1 MGSLA
6 SRGPE
11 SAEIRSLRMSLSAG
25 TRLGSFD
32 ILGAIGAGGM
42 GQVYKAR
49 DSRLNRQVAIKVLP
63 DHLALD
69 AAARARFVREGQ
81 ALAAL
86 SHPNLVALYDVGTE
100 GSTSFAVMELVEGE
114 TLQAKLAG
122 GRLPLRRVI
131 EYGVQIARGLA
142 AAHDKGIVHRDLKP
156 SNIMIAADGR
166 VKILDFGLAR
176 TDGDPR
182 ALGHSHDAETVPATD
197 PGVVMGT
204 VGYMSPEQVR

>member
-1 MGSLA
+1 MPLT
-6 SRGPE
+6 
-11 SAEIRSLRMSLSAG
+11 AG
-25 TRLGSFD
+25 TRLGSYE
-32 ILGAIGAGGM
+32 ITSSLGTGGM
-42 GQVYKAR
+42 GEVYKAR

-131 EYGVQIARGLA
+131 DCAVQIARGLA

-156 SNIMIAADGR
+156 SNVMIAADGR
-166 VKILDFGLAR
+166 VRILDFGLAR
-176 TDGDPR
+176 ANGDPR
-182 ALGHSHDAETVPATD
+182 ALGQSGDAETVPQA
-197 PGVVMGT
+197 
-204 VGYMSPEQVR
+204 